1 REPNMTPHVAKNGR
15 LSVTAYLE
23 DYAWLGYRG
32 LFPGHRMLRQTIMH
46 SLSTFIESLRTGSC
60 FKPGYA
66 EACENLRLL
75 ARAAG
80 VADIILMERMIRS
93 ARTGAKAIARP
104 VAMIGID
111 AADLDFIQAN
121 ISSLPNLRRALDTG
135 ITRKL

>member
-1 REPNMTPHVAKNGR
+1 MQLELEFAGGIQAHCDLSYDDQNREALIVTGSAGSLLLREPNMTPHVAKNGR

-80 VADIILMERMIRS
+80 VADIIPITAS
-93 ARTGAKAIARP
+93 DGAH
-104 VAMIGID
+104 D
-111 AADLDFIQAN
+111 
-121 ISSLPNLRRALDTG
+121 
-135 ITRKL
+135 